1 LHADFKNV
9 KTMATITLDYNSQN
23 AMAQKTLDYIL
34 SLGIFK
40 EKTMEKENNIDFW
53 NLLSYEQ
60 QKDIEAGIIN
70 INNGEIIDYEVFM
83 NKHRQ

>member
-1 LHADFKNV
+1 
-9 KTMATITLDYNSQN
+9 MATITLDYNSRN
-23 AMAQKTLDYIL
+23 AMAQKTLNYIL
-34 SLGIFK
+34 SLEIFK

-60 QKDIEAGIIN
+60 QKDIETGIIN
-70 INNGEIIDYEVFM
+70 INKGEVVDYDVFM